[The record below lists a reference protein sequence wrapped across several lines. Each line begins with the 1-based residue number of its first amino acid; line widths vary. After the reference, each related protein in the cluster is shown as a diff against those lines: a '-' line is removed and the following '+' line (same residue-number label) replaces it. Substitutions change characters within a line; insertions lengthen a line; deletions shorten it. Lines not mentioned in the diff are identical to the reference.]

1 MDRGPALGLRADR
14 DQDVSEAH
22 VREHPR
28 AEPGFTR

>member
-22 VREHPR
+22 LREQGR
-28 AEPGFTR
+28 IRLGCMT